1 MTLEGDNIFVNCMSV
16 DVIVHSFPWFKCYI
30 RNSGASASAP
40 MAMRYRCEKIGYDVS
55 IIENEE
61 MIFAVNAIYAIA

>member
-16 DVIVHSFPWFKCYI
+16 DVINNSFPWFKCYI
-30 RNSGASASAP
+30 RSSGASASAP
-40 MAMRYRCEKIGYDVS
+40 MDIDARKFGYDVS

-61 MIFAVNAIYAIA
+61 MIVAVNVIYAIA

>member
-1 MTLEGDNIFVNCMSV
+1 MLLFTLFLGLN
-16 DVIVHSFPWFKCYI
+16 VIYVIAEPPRVRLWLWDIDARRF
-30 RNSGASASAP
+30 
-40 MAMRYRCEKIGYDVS
+40 GYDVS